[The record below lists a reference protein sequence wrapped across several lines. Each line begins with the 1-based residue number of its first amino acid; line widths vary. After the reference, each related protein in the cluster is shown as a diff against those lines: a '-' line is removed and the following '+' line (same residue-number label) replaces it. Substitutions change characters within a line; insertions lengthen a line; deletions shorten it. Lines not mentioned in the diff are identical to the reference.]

1 MMIKSRKSLKM
12 AEYKDDDFLTLYP
25 GVYTDGEKELFKAY
39 LDECEA
45 IEKRGTIDVQAMI
58 NGTLPEDT
66 PGFEKIYPVPEALV
80 KYQNARID
88 PENRLINDADYAKQ
102 MGYKNLF
109 ALPTFAPHS
118 NVDKAF
124 PPAARDTILANQ
136 LNGNITSYL
145 PIYPG
150 DTLYLVINKRTIRD
164 ITPAEGDKHRFLAIS
179 GEASLYNQNGEKVN
193 DMVWNICEG
202 VDCVKAGDRVAVGP
216 PGDCGKCYAC
226 NTGHPNICANA
237 FPNTLGIGPGTQ
249 GAYAEYVLSHFPQN
263 ELFHIQKKK
272 SICCLV

>member
-1 MMIKSRKSLKM
+1 M
-12 AEYKDDDFLTLYP
+12 
-25 GVYTDGEKELFKAY
+25 
-39 LDECEA
+39 
-45 IEKRGTIDVQAMI
+45 
-58 NGTLPEDT
+58 
-66 PGFEKIYPVPEALV
+66 

-164 ITPAEGDKHRFLAIS
+164 IRPQKETSTAFLPFPVRQAYIIRMAKRLTIWY
-179 GEASLYNQNGEKVN
+179 G
-193 DMVWNICEG
+193 I
-202 VDCVKAGDRVAVGP
+202 
-216 PGDCGKCYAC
+216 YARALTALKPV
-226 NTGHPNICANA
+226 TGWP
-237 FPNTLGIGPGTQ
+237 
-249 GAYAEYVLSHFPQN
+249 
-263 ELFHIQKKK
+263 
-272 SICCLV
+272 